1 MDPRIQLVVSTIE
14 REFSNKL
21 STETLGHLVNMSA
34 SRLRH
39 LFKAETGLTVSQYL
53 KQIRM
58 RRAEV
63 LLQTT
68 FLSVKQIMNLVGVH
82 DDAYFSREF
91 RKLYGAAP
99 GQYRKLFDRE

>member
-14 REFSNKL
+14 REFSQELN
-21 STETLGHLVNMSA
+21 SERLGCLVNMSA

-58 RRAEV
+58 QRAEV

-82 DDAYFSREF
+82 DDAHFSREF
-91 RKLYGAAP
+91 RKLHGVAP
-99 GQYRKLFDRE
+99 GKYRRLHDRS